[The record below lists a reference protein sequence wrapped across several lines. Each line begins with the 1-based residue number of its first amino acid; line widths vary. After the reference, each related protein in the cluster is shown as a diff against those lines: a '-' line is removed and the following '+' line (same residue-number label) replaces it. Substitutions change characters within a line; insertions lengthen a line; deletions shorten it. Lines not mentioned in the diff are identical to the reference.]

1 MSEHV
6 LTMRG
11 AEAAGLS
18 DVARSAG
25 VRAGSAR
32 PQKPHAHPLAR
43 WKRNETLEYRALFA
57 VTFAVFL
64 VAALAE
70 ALIPRRWRRPAH
82 RDRANETIIH
92 RASTGARN
100 CVAYAFMG

>member
-6 LTMRG
+6 LTMRDAG
-11 AEAAGLS
+11 TAGLRE
-18 DVARSAG
+18 ARVQG
-25 VRAGSAR
+25 AR
-32 PQKPHAHPLAR
+32 PSKQQALPLAR

-64 VAALAE
+64 VAAAAE
-70 ALIPRRWRRPAH
+70 AMVPRRLRS
-82 RDRANETIIH
+82 RAVRGDADETIIH